1 MSTVRHAA
9 AISSAKK
16 GGVKKDG
23 RPGFGQT
30 LGFGST
36 GGGGGF
42 GSTGRQ
48 ATKEYESKAQSN
60 SRYVLHVVSSS
71 HGLEACAPS
80 FLAETWTIH
89 MHCVLVASCFG
100 RRIRYANAKHISSDD
115 FNTDGENGGRLQ
127 QQ

>member
-48 ATKEYESKAQSN
+48 TTKEYESKAQSN
-60 SRYVLHVVSSS
+60 SR
-71 HGLEACAPS
+71 
-80 FLAETWTIH
+80 
-89 MHCVLVASCFG
+89 
-100 RRIRYANAKHISSDD
+100 
-115 FNTDGENGGRLQ
+115 
-127 QQ
+127 